1 MFKNSSICA
10 FLVLLLCLL
19 ACSNSENIRDNSKTS
34 TSTPK
39 QNQFAPK
46 GYMNVNGV
54 LFSDEE
60 NLEMAEK
67 ISEEK
72 KRKNLSDKDAVIMGE
87 KMWEEFLNKKRKQ
100 QANNNR

>member
-1 MFKNSSICA
+1 
-10 FLVLLLCLL
+10 
-19 ACSNSENIRDNSKTS
+19 
-34 TSTPK
+34 
-39 QNQFAPK
+39 
-46 GYMNVNGV
+46 MNVNGV